1 MEREEKNEE
10 LKRRCLTEIQHRDSI
25 PQGVVD
31 TIRKDFNEIFRIYDS
46 SIPESELE
54 NAKTYIQGKFDELKA
69 EINNIGDL
77 RKSDE
82 IEQTYLAL
90 QNLQSE
96 VDNEIKKEES
106 NKDEMA
112 ISEIDLNNNQR
123 TSQLINLTVD
133 SLKNVQ
139 NYQNRLLD
147 FRGYSNERIEQI
159 NGKVNEYIYGIKTRK
174 AEDILN
180 LLKNDEEN
188 LKNEINGL
196 YGEYIRKFEEKGEN
210 KDIDSIQEEKHLS
223 DKEVFRQDL
232 DSGKSLEEQ
241 KEYVENVLKEQ
252 AEQKEEQNENQIE
265 TLPEDLLI

>member
-1 MEREEKNEE
+1 
-10 LKRRCLTEIQHRDSI
+10 
-25 PQGVVD
+25 
-31 TIRKDFNEIFRIYDS
+31 
-46 SIPESELE
+46 
-54 NAKTYIQGKFDELKA
+54 
-69 EINNIGDL
+69 
-77 RKSDE
+77 
-82 IEQTYLAL
+82 
-90 QNLQSE
+90 
-96 VDNEIKKEES
+96 
-106 NKDEMA
+106 MA

-159 NGKVNEYIYGIKTRK
+159 NEKVNEYIYGIKTRK

-210 KDIDSIQEEKHLS
+210 KDIDSTQEEKHLS

-252 AEQKEEQNENQIE
+252 AEQKEEQNENQIQE
-265 TLPEDLLI
+265 LPVDLLI